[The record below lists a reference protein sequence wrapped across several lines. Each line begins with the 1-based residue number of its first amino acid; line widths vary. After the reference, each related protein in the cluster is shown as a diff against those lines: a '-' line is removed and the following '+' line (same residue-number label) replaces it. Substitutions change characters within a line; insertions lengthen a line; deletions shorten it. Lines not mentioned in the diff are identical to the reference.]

1 MFAVVLVRKG
11 HVCSSFA
18 QLQFSVCK
26 GHAFCSSAIVNDK
39 YVLLRQY
46 MQFFRAC
53 QLLFCKNN
61 VLRLLGHISFC
72 FVRAMSSFILLEQN
86 FAFCKGHVFCSCACL
101 LLCVCKGILYYF
113 SAFVML
119 NLNFGKHKFIKTES
133 DSEQLYFNQS
143 SQRYEGVFGDN

>member
-18 QLQFSVCK
+18 QLLLGVCK

-72 FVRAMSSFILLEQN
+72 FVCVRAMSIFILLEQN

-119 NLNFGKHKFIKTES
+119 L
-133 DSEQLYFNQS
+133 
-143 SQRYEGVFGDN
+143 